1 MDENKEQWMTD
12 MIQYLAEDIR
22 ETKDLTKQIARQADA
37 AEKTAEAAQKTAN
50 AAMQRA
56 DAAWE
61 LVIIAKNRLERPWY
75 KKLLGIS

>member
-1 MDENKEQWMTD
+1 
-12 MIQYLAEDIR
+12 MIQYLAEDIQ

-37 AEKTAEAAQKTAN
+37 AEKTAN